1 MPFTIETEDGIII
14 EDIPDD
20 IAPDADIIKQRVAT
34 IRQQRDSGVPIDKQV
49 GTPQQE
55 EPSFIESGLGVLE
68 AGLAL
73 ATGGVAE
80 PTAGFGGVARA
91 TTAGPEEATKTI
103 EQIRE
108 GLTFQPRTEA
118 GRETLATVRG
128 ILEPV
133 AETFEAAAKFS
144 GDKVFDIT
152 GSPFLAAA
160 ASTGPTAISMLI
172 GGMLGRGAFR
182 VKQKRGLKKDEAE
195 ITEAIIEATPTTE
208 GLFNRARQV
217 YDELDNLGV
226 TIKQPQYNRL
236 IKDIE
241 QSLIKNGLDPDITP
255 SSTKALNRL
264 KGEIGSD
271 VSLSKLDTLR
281 KVASNA
287 AKSTERADAALGNI
301 IIDNID
307 NFLSTSGQNAFNVPA
322 GANIGSISS
331 RYRIA
336 RELWGRGRKSEL
348 ISDALVSAERTAT
361 GFENGIRIELRK
373 ILNNKKQN
381 RFFDESEL
389 KLIEEIVKGKPGTNL
404 AKKLGSLGISTQQ
417 GGTGLMALLGVGGGA
432 AMGGI
437 PGAVILPAIGTV
449 SRSLAQR
456 LTSRQAKFANEIIK
470 AGPDANKIARAYFRN
485 TPKNQRNP
493 AELAELLLNKK
504 IDFSNIPRDE
514 ISRQAVSIVR
524 ETRAAGAT
532 AIGVGAIPQSDPR
545 LSLELTEAVDK

>member
-1 MPFTIETEDGIII
+1 MPTVNLPDGRKINF
-14 EDIPDD
+14 PDTMTAEQ
-20 IAPDADIIKQRVAT
+20 IQGALAGIVE
-34 IRQQRDSGVPIDKQV
+34 
-49 GTPQQE
+49 TPQQAPTQSSQQE
-55 EPSFIESGLGVLE
+55 ERSLLESGLGVLE
-68 AGLAL
+68 TGFAL
-73 ATGGVAE
+73 ASGGAAE
-80 PTAGFGGVARA
+80 SAAGIGGIART
-91 TTAGPEEATKTI
+91 TTAGPEEGIKTI

-118 GRETLATVRG
+118 GKEMLSDVSEF
-128 ILEPV
+128 LEPI

-144 GDKVFDIT
+144 GDTVFELT
-152 GSPFLAAA
+152 GSEVLAAA
-160 ASTGPTAISMLI
+160 ASTGPTAVSMLI
-172 GGMLGRGAFR
+172 GGMIGRGAFR
-182 VKQKRGLKKDEAE
+182 VKQKRGLKKEEAE
-195 ITEAIIEATPTTE
+195 ITEAILESTPTTE

-241 QSLIKNGLDPDITP
+241 QSLIKNGLDQDITP
-255 SSTKALNRL
+255 SATKALNRL

-271 VSLSKLDTLR
+271 VGLSKLDTLR

-307 NFLSTSGQNAFNVPA
+307 KFLSTSGPNVFNAPPGVNV
-322 GANIGSISS
+322 GSISS

-348 ISDALVSAERTAT
+348 VSDALEKAENTAT

-373 ILNNKKQN
+373 IINNKKQSS
-381 RFFDESEL
+381 FFDESEL
-389 KLIEEIVKGKPGTNL
+389 QLIREIVKGKPGTNI

-432 AMGGI
+432 ALGGI

-470 AGPDANKIARAYFRN
+470 AGPDAGKITRAYFRN
-485 TPKNQRNP
+485 TPKNKRNP
-493 AELAELLLNKK
+493 NELAELLVNKK
-504 IDFSNIPRDE
+504 IDFANIPTDE
-514 ISRQAVSIVR
+514 VSRQAVRIAR
-524 ETRAAGAT
+524 ERRIAGAT
-532 AIGVGAIPQSDPR
+532 AVGAGEISQSDPR
-545 LSLELTEAVDK
+545 LSLELREGPDG